1 MMRFPVRLILVGLA
15 ALVAISAPAGAAG
28 VASAVDA
35 LAAFDEFN
43 IRNFIIVKCHRGQ
56 DATDQQFLAKE
67 ENVRR
72 AALEQL
78 WAQLDAADPAHHA
91 ENVKKADDMLR
102 SQRAARDFDIDEQ
115 IRNYG
120 CAWLDGQLTS
130 SPR

>member
-1 MMRFPVRLILVGLA
+1 MRLILVGLA

-56 DATDQQFLAKE
+56 DATDQQFLAKG

-78 WAQLDAADPAHHA
+78 WTQLDAADPAHHA

>member
-78 WAQLDAADPAHHA
+78 WAQLDAADPSHHA
-91 ENVKKADDMLR
+91 ENGKKAGDKLLR
-102 SQRAARDFDIDEQ
+102 QRAARDFDIDEQ

-130 SPR
+130 PPR